1 MRCRHLSRHLMPRK
15 DVRHALGPC
24 LLGVIGIGLIGFSA
38 AHNKTP
44 WLIWNASTSAPV
56 GFYRMIA
63 GAPKKGDFVLVRA
76 PKPVSQLAS
85 SRHNIPTNVPLVKR
99 IAAIAKDHVCAARR
113 VILING
119 DAVARQLERDS
130 SGRKMRLWQGCR
142 LLQEGEYF
150 LLMAEAPSSFDSR
163 YFGPVMRENLIGR
176 LVPLWVD

>member
-1 MRCRHLSRHLMPRK
+1 MPRK
-15 DVRHALGPC
+15 DVRNVIGPF

-44 WLIWNASTSAPV
+44 WLIWNASPSAPV
-56 GFYRMIA
+56 GLYRMVF
-63 GAPKKGDFVLVRA
+63 GAPQKGDFVLVRA

-85 SRHNIPTNVPLVKR
+85 SRHYIPANVRLVKR
-99 IAAIAKDHVCAARR
+99 IAAITGGHVCAHHH

-119 DAVARQLERDS
+119 HAVARQLERDS
-130 SGRKMRLWQGCR
+130 SGRKMPLWQGCR

-150 LLMAEAPSSFDSR
+150 LLMTEASTSFDSR

-176 LVPLWVD
+176 LVPIWVD